1 MNLGPEYITN
11 LTNYSGLFQ
20 TGVSYEKFDIVYN
33 TGDARFYYA
42 RDDMTYGGGA
52 VMEGSN
58 RFFLDPDGPQENG
71 MSSHYIFDELNELT
85 TINNQVEVGQVIH
98 LTGSLFGSDGYYK
111 VLDYERDLN
120 SPEEDTSNGTI
131 EGALDSTSLGSNWY
145 QSSWF
150 VLSSEGT
157 SEELDATVY
166 FESNKPGWIYNT
178 TLGWLY
184 VSLTNQPGNQIWFWV
199 NNPGRGQGDTV
210 TEGYWMWS
218 SSDVLGSNNPAKDSF
233 IFLDSGFG
241 NDFGPVGNWLHWQKS
256 HLAEY
261 AAIFYNY
268 GSSKWYGITSAN
280 SKIDVLDK
288 TDTPPV
294 IPSNTPSDRLKD
306 GVSARIQ
313 VQGIDSDTFI
323 RQFEEPSSNF
333 ISIKSIVQDLSSEQS
348 FWSKDLFFFDAD
360 YGSTV
365 NFKANNYK
373 YEYGNGYYT
382 LQPKSINALSFEA
395 NLQFKNRTNREANA
409 IIHFLENHQG
419 QHEKDKPSATLK
431 YSQGISGFRWD
442 GNATFHPYDS
452 PDVQTKN
459 FYCQQFSHSLNF
471 ENSNNLN
478 VKLVNYDTSILRKS
492 DGLFVRRPE
501 DYSTSG
507 EYGLNDVVFDTGNH
521 QYYYC
526 HSGDGFDTLSG
537 LDPVLM
543 SDEWSRE
550 SGNFQDINTGF
561 WTREFFWQPSIGLN
575 VAQNPR
581 VNNLTFG
588 GAYNQIYKDG
598 INESLL
604 NLDLSF
610 NNRSDEEAYS
620 IIHFLEQH
628 YGSNPFQFS
637 PPAPYDAKKNFV
649 CQEWSHTY
657 NFKDNHS
664 ISAKFEEF
672 PINLSS
678 QRLLNNSTPSPKSP
692 AEIIMTPTFIIGD
705 EDDNFLWNETQ
716 RRRVTIE
723 NIGGSDA
730 TIDSLFFGSGS
741 ENFSIIGKKTFGE
754 TYIESS
760 FDGSENIDATNIATI
775 YLDIVGSA
783 ITSEISD
790 YYLSKRNWTTRD
802 LAEAI
807 LNRTDFL
814 SLAPDARIVNIL
826 YLDLLDRPV
835 GGGEDIS
842 AWLAL
847 DNVSEVISGI
857 VGSEEYIDLR
867 KNDIKVISRKI
878 SANSMKVIIPDHKM
892 RNLNLNG
899 VEIIVS
905 KYNGSTQSFKR
916 TDNGVEYIQYNNG
929 SVLEKNKGKA
939 IQTDY
944 FVNDKIFKMF
954 GSNVLEAN
962 ASGFIDIK
970 FENENENLNNDYLID
985 SDGNIITWTDSFNEA
1000 QGYIKIE
1007 TTNTWVYANLN
1018 LNWVGAELTSVVK
1031 TWIAGEFDLQKQI
1044 RNNPW
1049 FIDINDAHQNYLD
1062 KSLALI
1068 PAPRIN
1074 IPRGQYQ
1081 LVQDNCKIPIT
1092 TLLTS
1097 WGISMPNI
1105 NIASL
1110 TNEERE
1116 ALEETQGAIVRS
1128 EEIEIE
1134 LDFIPKNPD
1143 KAIFFEGMWVPYEV
1157 ILYNTDDGG
1166 MLLPREISNTNINE
1180 ISSWVNS
1187 ENLEFRAIENDSN
1200 HTVLS
1205 VEELDYRNPSPDLPV
1220 GYSQAVKQVG
1230 MCKITEDIL
1239 DSNSSLIGKRAKIKT
1254 KLFGNTSILGSY
1266 EKGGAGN
1273 LEVLIGEDVA
1283 EYGIVLHENVQGAQ
1297 SVFKYTITGSSET
1310 IPISTV
1316 IDGQPAVEHPDFKA
1330 WLLSG
1335 TSTQLLGENIV
1346 PSYYG
1351 NGAPNVSLYRGLS
1364 YVVFS
1369 GRTGNPLS
1377 GAYKNNEMVQSILKA
1392 WIDNVASQTF
1402 IESIP
1407 SYDIQFD
1414 HSKGEYGMFKADDVY
1429 VPDMPEFVEWLEN
1442 NYPGGIPFSA
1452 NASVYYTQNGNIG
1465 FSGGSFPSYVN
1476 NNFYDLLISGNT
1488 LHAGSGGGVAGTD
1501 PNIGTWDTKVS
1512 VGPKG
1517 YNAFKYYN
1525 ALMRITNSQVLNGY
1539 TSQQRIDYFYENTIV
1554 GKFVQE
1560 LEATQGDFNAVKYKI
1575 IDKSGNLHQ
1584 AFSDAPQAILEWT
1597 RLKDEKFFSRR
1608 IVFED
1613 ELGEIRKFSHV
1624 VSLNAIIDTVGG
1636 NYLDSDSM
1644 NQLSAINQAY
1654 SQMPHAQL
1662 NGPNGNY
1669 DQVIYGI
1676 ERSPLPENTPSGT
1689 GLKINPFYYIDL
1701 TEEQKREVELAI
1713 SKVESIVSD
1722 DITMNI
1728 YISEDPTTRLGSS
1741 FDQNVT
1747 ATLYTDKNEDYIVGG
1762 MKSVNGSN
1770 YSRRVGGVYTINPAR
1785 LFNFDFNKDID
1796 ETYEP
1801 EKLSP
1806 LYYTT
1811 LHELIHLLGVGN
1823 LWSWIGI
1830 MDLTRGNT
1838 LYSAK
1843 FIQNTSPVS
1852 STAVEN
1858 DFWFNPDDLKIYK
1871 YLSGAWVEQQN
1882 SEAIYFFVKSI
1893 AYTGFSNAEVDYWI
1907 GMDDIYLAKY
1917 GLVRSEIIGG
1927 VKYIGEHAA
1936 SEFESLCSF
1945 NNIIHDQ
1952 SFNVSFQGMISGS
1965 TIGKY
1970 NTKSIP
1976 LGPVSKFV
1984 KADHISEGPF
1994 QYKNSDD
2001 VIDYSPSF
2009 ANEIMTTV
2017 YGIKESNPA
2026 ILSRV
2031 TIGLIEDLGYS
2042 VDYNQAKPN
2051 NDPYLQIS
2059 LPEYLL

>member
-58 RFFLDPDGPQENG
+58 RFFLEPDGPQENG
-71 MSSHYIFDELNELT
+71 MPTHYIFDELNELT

-111 VLDYERDLN
+111 VLDYERDLS

-131 EGALDSTSLGSNWY
+131 EGALDLTILSDNWY

-150 VLSSEGT
+150 MLANGGT
-157 SEELDATVY
+157 DQELDATIH
-166 FESNKPGWIYNT
+166 FSPKGSPGWYYNT
-178 TLGWLY
+178 FLGWLY
-184 VSLTNQPGNQIWFWV
+184 VSLTDAPGNQVWFWI
-199 NNPGRGQGDTV
+199 NNPGRGQGNTAS
-210 TEGYWMWS
+210 EGYWMWS
-218 SSDVLGSNNPAKDSF
+218 SSEVMVSNNVNQGSF
-233 IFLDSGFG
+233 EGSFVFLDSGFG
-241 NDFGPVGNWLHWQKS
+241 NDFGPIGNWLHWQKS
-256 HLAEY
+256 HLPEY

-268 GSSKWYGITSAN
+268 GSAKWYGMARTN
-280 SKIDVLDK
+280 SKIDVLDRA
-288 TDTPPV
+288 DIPPAV
-294 IPSNTPSDRLKD
+294 PSDAPSNRLKD
-306 GVSARIQ
+306 GISARIQ
-313 VQGIDSDTFI
+313 VQGIDEDTI
-323 RQFEEPSSNF
+323 INQYEEPSSNF

-348 FWSKDLFFFDAD
+348 SWSKDLFFFDAD

-581 VNNLTFG
+581 MNHLTFG

-628 YGSNPFQFS
+628 YGSTPFQFS
-637 PPAPYDAKKNFV
+637 PPAPYEAKKNFV

-678 QRLLNNSTPSPKSP
+678 QRLLNNSTPSPKTP
-692 AEIIMTPTFIIGD
+692 AEIIMSSIFIIGD

-754 TYIESS
+754 TYIEAS
-760 FDGSENIDATNIATI
+760 FDGSENIDATNIAAI

-807 LNRTDFL
+807 LNRADFL

-826 YLDLLDRPV
+826 YLDLLNRVV

-847 DNVSEVISGI
+847 DSVSEVISGI
-857 VGSEEYIDLR
+857 VGSEEYINLK
-867 KNDIKVISRKI
+867 KNDIKVISKKI
-878 SANSMKVIIPDHKM
+878 NLNSMKVIIPDHKM

-899 VEIIVS
+899 IEVTMS
-905 KYNGSTQSFKR
+905 KYNGNTQEFKR

-929 SVLEKNKGKA
+929 SVFEKNKGKA

-970 FENENENLNNDYLID
+970 FENENKNLNNDYLID

-1007 TTNTWVYANLN
+1007 TTNTWVYADLN
-1018 LNWVGAELTSVVK
+1018 LNWVGAQLTSVVK
-1031 TWIAGEFDLQKQI
+1031 TWIAGEHDLQKQI

-1068 PAPRIN
+1068 PAPRIY
-1074 IPRGQYQ
+1074 IPNDQYA
-1081 LVQDNCKIPIT
+1081 LVQDNCKIPIA

-1097 WGISMPNI
+1097 WGISIPNA
-1105 NIASL
+1105 NISSL
-1110 TNEERE
+1110 TNAERE
-1116 ALEETQGAIVRS
+1116 AIENVQGAIVRN

-1134 LDFIPKNPD
+1134 LDFVPKNPD

-1166 MLLPREISNTNINE
+1166 MLLPREINNTNINE
-1180 ISSWVNS
+1180 ISSWVES
-1187 ENLEFRAIENDSN
+1187 ENLNFRTVINDSN

-1205 VEELDYRNPSPDLPV
+1205 VEELDYRNPSPDLPA
-1220 GYSQAVKQVG
+1220 GYSQAVKQIG

-1239 DSNSSLIGKRAKIKT
+1239 DSSSSLIGKRARIKT
-1254 KLFGNTSILGSY
+1254 KLIGNTSILGNY
-1266 EKGGAGN
+1266 KKGGAGN
-1273 LEVLIGEDVA
+1273 LEVSIGKDVA
-1283 EYGIVLHENVQGAQ
+1283 EYGIIEQQNAVGDQI
-1297 SVFKYTITGSSET
+1297 VFKYEITGTSVDN
-1310 IPISTV
+1310 PLNRTV
-1316 IDGQPAVEHPDFKA
+1316 DGIRSLDHPDFETWAK
-1330 WLLSG
+1330 SG
-1335 TSTQLLGENIV
+1335 TSIDLLGV
-1346 PSYYG
+1346 
-1351 NGAPNVSLYRGLS
+1351 A
-1364 YVVFS
+1364 VFGDSSRTLAQDIDGYLTS
-1369 GRTGNPLS
+1369 GRAYRNYIHSHYRTKTNVFAFEPLDD
-1377 GAYKNNEMVQSILKA
+1377 ILTY
-1392 WIDNVASQTF
+1392 WIDNVAAQT
-1402 IESIP
+1402 IEP
-1407 SYDIQFD
+1407 SSAPTYDITFSSD
-1414 HSKGEYGMFKADDVY
+1414 IHEPWEAPWWGMFKVNGVY
-1429 VPDMPEFVEWLEN
+1429 VPDMPEFVEWLHN
-1442 NYPGGIPFSA
+1442 NYPSGIPYSS
-1452 NASVYYTQNGNIG
+1452 SVLRKWGISTYDYTLRMTW
-1465 FSGGSFPSYVN
+1465 SGYD
-1476 NNFYDLLISGNT
+1476 DLLSGN
-1488 LHAGSGGGVAGTD
+1488 LMHGGSGGGVAGGIPWYTQQSM
-1501 PNIGTWDTKVS
+1501 GES
-1512 VGPKG
+1512 Y
-1517 YNAFKYYN
+1517 YNFAKYY
-1525 ALMRITNSQVLNGY
+1525 AMFKILPSQLTGD
-1539 TSQQRIDYFYENTIV
+1539 QAMIDLLLENTII
-1554 GKFVQE
+1554 GKFLKDLQGQQE
-1560 LEATQGDFNAVKYKI
+1560 TFNPVKYKI

-1584 AFSDAPQAILEWT
+1584 AFSDIPQAILEWR

-1624 VSLNAIIDTVGG
+1624 VSLNAIVDQNGES
-1636 NYLDSDSM
+1636 YLDSDSM

-1676 ERSPLPENTPSGT
+1676 ERSPIPENTPSGT

-1728 YISEDPTTRLGSS
+1728 YISEDPGTRLGSS

-1762 MKSVNGSN
+1762 MKSVDGSN
-1770 YSRRVGGVYTINPAR
+1770 YSRRIGGIYTINPAR
-1785 LFNFDFNKDID
+1785 LFNFDFNKDVD

-1843 FIQNTSPVS
+1843 FIQNTSPGS

-1882 SEAIYFFVKSI
+1882 SEAVYFFVKSI

-1994 QYKNSDD
+1994 QYKNRDD

-2009 ANEIMTTV
+2009 ANEIMTTI